1 MSEEDALENHT
12 SEHIVFSHPTLRK
25 LEFGAGGT
33 GTVSLIVHW
42 GKTPERSSLWRT
54 LSILR
59 RTLSTFATRTELS

>member
-1 MSEEDALENHT
+1 MSEEDILNHV
-12 SEHIVFSHPTLRK
+12 SEYIVFSHPTLRK